1 MDGSEPYRVTNTWL
15 FVEIPWIMMKK
26 LFLTFFS
33 LALLGSCAP
42 DLADYSGTE
51 KGDFTEEQ
59 ARNIILLIGNGMGV
73 SQITAGLYQKKRLHI
88 ENFPIVG
95 IHKPTSFDNLIT
107 DAAAGA
113 TAISCGIKTYN
124 GALGVG
130 PDTMRVTNILEEAD
144 LKGYETGL
152 LSSSSLTYPSLAAF
166 YAHLPSGEDPELTA
180 SELLISGIDLIIGGG
195 ADFFNLRSDQR
206 NFLELLKK
214 KEYEVLKHYGSWK
227 REIPDFNPENK
238 IAFFTAR
245 QDPPSARA
253 GRDYLPIATQKAIDY
268 LMARSQK
275 KEGFFLVIE
284 SSHFDKAGRNNDTD
298 TVIEEVLDF
307 DKVVKVALDFA
318 QANGET
324 LVLLTADHE
333 TGGFALNVGS
343 TDKDLIGA
351 FTTTEPTGTLIPVFA
366 YGPGANRFSGIY
378 ENSSIPLKIKEA
390 LRLDLKS
397 VILD

>member
-1 MDGSEPYRVTNTWL
+1 
-15 FVEIPWIMMKK
+15 MMKK
-26 LFLTFFS
+26 LFVLFFTF
-33 LALLGSCAP
+33 ALLGSCAP
-42 DLADYSGTE
+42 DLAEYPGRKE
-51 KGDFTEEQ
+51 GDQAAEQ
-59 ARNIILLIGNGMGV
+59 AKNIILLLGNGLGV

-88 ENFPIVG
+88 ENFPVVG
-95 IHKPTSFDNLIT
+95 IHKPSSYDQLIT

-124 GALGVG
+124 GGLGVD
-130 PDTMRVTNILEEAD
+130 PDTIRVTNILEEAD

-152 LSSSSLTYPSLAAF
+152 LSSSNLTTPSLAAF
-166 YAHLPSGEDPELTA
+166 YAHLPSSDNPELTA
-180 SELLISGIDLIIGGG
+180 SELLISGIDLFIGGG
-195 ADFFNLRSDQR
+195 ADHFNLRSDEK

-214 KEYEVLKHYGSWK
+214 KDYEVLKHYGSWK
-227 REIPDFNPENK
+227 REIPEFNPERK
-238 IAFFTAR
+238 VAFFTA
-245 QDPPSARA
+245 QMDPPSARE
-253 GRDYLPIATQKAIDY
+253 GRDYLPIATKMSIQY
-268 LMARSQK
+268 LSARAQE

-284 SSHFDKAGRNNDTD
+284 SSHFDKAGRNNDTG

-307 DKVVKVALDFA
+307 DKVVKVAMDFA
-318 QANGET
+318 KTNGET

-343 TDKDLIGA
+343 TDQDLIGA

-378 ENSSIPLKIKEA
+378 ENSALPHKIKEA

-397 VILD
+397 VNLD

>member
-1 MDGSEPYRVTNTWL
+1 
-15 FVEIPWIMMKK
+15 MMKK
-26 LFLTFFS
+26 LLLTFFT
-33 LALLGSCAP
+33 LTLLGSCAP
-42 DLADYSGTE
+42 ELAEFSGKE
-51 KGDFTEEQ
+51 GDDSAEEQ
-59 ARNIILLIGNGMGV
+59 AKNIILLLGNGMGV
-73 SQITAGLYQKKRLHI
+73 SQITAGLYHKKRLHL
-88 ENFPIVG
+88 ENFPVVG

-124 GALGVG
+124 GALGVDS
-130 PDTMRVTNILEEAD
+130 DTMRVTNIMEEAD

-166 YAHLPSGEDPELTA
+166 YAHLPSSDDPELTA
-180 SELLISGIDLIIGGG
+180 SELLLSGIDLFIGGG
-195 ADFFNLRSDQR
+195 ADYFNLRSDER

-214 KEYEVLKHYGSWK
+214 KEYEVYKHFGSWK
-227 REIPDFNPENK
+227 REIPDFSPENK

-245 QDPPSARA
+245 QDPPSARE
-253 GRDYLPIATQKAIDY
+253 GRDYLPIAAQKAIEY
-268 LMARSQK
+268 LMARSQEK
-275 KEGFFLVIE
+275 QGFFLVIE
-284 SSHFDKAGRNNDTD
+284 SSHFDKGARNNDTE
-298 TVIEEVLDF
+298 TVIDEVLDF

-318 QANGET
+318 QSDGET

-343 TDKDLIGA
+343 TDQDLIGA
-351 FTTTEPTGTLIPVFA
+351 FTTTEPTGTLLPVFA
-366 YGPGANRFSGIY
+366 YGPGANRFSGMY
-378 ENSSIPLKIKEA
+378 ENSAIPSKIKEA